1 MTDRNLYRYLF
12 LSLLTGLLM
21 FSTTGCSD
29 SIPVQEAGDVTS
41 RASLAVD
48 VQGVSTTVP
57 TDGNYDT
64 YIETLRVI
72 GFDASGNVLCNKRY
86 ANNSVGGNGLT
97 VTDGQFQ
104 LTQPLDG
111 AFQGGTCRFYFVAN
125 EEYYTLYQTN
135 RRLSDYLANP
145 ALAEADLKNCVIAYA
160 PTPDRI
166 SGSYPILMTAVS
178 EPQLVRPGMNRME
191 AVSLMRSLVKV
202 QLQVLKGAAVTDGVT
217 VSEVKLQG
225 TYPDSY
231 SLWNTRDYTG
241 YTSQP
246 MDVDLFS
253 TDPNRPFI
261 GPVMYLPEKMM
272 RGQSTDQ
279 DLKFTF
285 LLASGALTS
294 RYELGIGAG
303 NGDGITDYALYRNNR
318 YQTTATFN
326 GWKKLMNLSFT
337 VARLAGTEY
346 GTVVLNDGSVD
357 NVQLDAVLS
366 RAAAK
371 VVVTLTPDVGKG
383 VSFPVPG
390 EGIYYNYQLVNMRT
404 DTRLLAEGGLATNP
418 KLAGTDPTQA
428 NLTAPAADRQ
438 RITFF
443 TYTYSHSWENTSL
456 AENITYLV
464 VKVPITQTGSDNS
477 VTSYVENYYKIPVVT
492 SENAI
497 ARNTCYNISANIGAA
512 GATDVSQVEILEGLN
527 YQVLDWIPETIGVGD
542 VTDKPK
548 FLYVN
553 KHELV

>member
-285 LLASGALTS
+285 SADLFARLSAAFGLRFLMTEPVGQLWTATLQGGY
-294 RYELGIGAG
+294 YELMVFDYLG
-303 NGDGITDYALYRNNR
+303 NDITADKSKWIS
-318 YQTTATFN
+318 
-326 GWKKLMNLSFT
+326 GKEPFT
-337 VARLAGTEY
+337 VYVIPTQPY
-346 GTVVLNDGSVD
+346 DKN
-357 NVQLDAVLS
+357 
-366 RAAAK
+366 
-371 VVVTLTPDVGKG
+371 
-383 VSFPVPG
+383 PG
-390 EGIYYNYQLVNMRT
+390 EGVLRIATRT
-404 DTRLLAEGGLATNP
+404 WGGENDMLLINR
-418 KLAGTDPTQA
+418 D
-428 NLTAPAADRQ
+428 NRFNADNHPLQTEIRIRQ
-438 RITFF
+438 IET
-443 TYTYSHSWENTSL
+443 
-456 AENITYLV
+456 
-464 VKVPITQTGSDNS
+464 
-477 VTSYVENYYKIPVVT
+477 PV
-492 SENAI
+492 SE
-497 ARNTCYNISANIGAA
+497 
-512 GATDVSQVEILEGLN
+512 
-527 YQVLDWIPETIGVGD
+527 
-542 VTDKPK
+542 
-548 FLYVN
+548 
-553 KHELV
+553 

>member
-285 LLASGALTS
+285 SADLFARLSAAFGLRFLMTEPVGQLWTATLQGGY
-294 RYELGIGAG
+294 YELMVFDYLG
-303 NGDGITDYALYRNNR
+303 NDITTDKSKWIS
-318 YQTTATFN
+318 
-326 GWKKLMNLSFT
+326 GKEPFT
-337 VARLAGTEY
+337 VYVIPTQPY
-346 GTVVLNDGSVD
+346 DKN
-357 NVQLDAVLS
+357 
-366 RAAAK
+366 
-371 VVVTLTPDVGKG
+371 
-383 VSFPVPG
+383 PG
-390 EGIYYNYQLVNMRT
+390 EGVLRIATRT
-404 DTRLLAEGGLATNP
+404 WGGENDMLLINRDNRFNADDHPLQTEIRIR
-418 KLAGTDPTQA
+418 QIE
-428 NLTAPAADRQ
+428 AP
-438 RITFF
+438 
-443 TYTYSHSWENTSL
+443 
-456 AENITYLV
+456 V
-464 VKVPITQTGSDNS
+464 
-477 VTSYVENYYKIPVVT
+477 
-492 SENAI
+492 SE
-497 ARNTCYNISANIGAA
+497 
-512 GATDVSQVEILEGLN
+512 
-527 YQVLDWIPETIGVGD
+527 
-542 VTDKPK
+542 
-548 FLYVN
+548 
-553 KHELV
+553 

>member
-178 EPQLVRPGMNRME
+178 EPQFIRSGMNRME

-285 LLASGALTS
+285 SADLFARLSAAFGLRFLMTEPVGQLWTATLQGGY
-294 RYELGIGAG
+294 YELMVFDYLG
-303 NGDGITDYALYRNNR
+303 NDITTDKSKWIS
-318 YQTTATFN
+318 
-326 GWKKLMNLSFT
+326 GKEPFT
-337 VARLAGTEY
+337 VYVIPTQPY
-346 GTVVLNDGSVD
+346 DKN
-357 NVQLDAVLS
+357 
-366 RAAAK
+366 
-371 VVVTLTPDVGKG
+371 
-383 VSFPVPG
+383 PG
-390 EGIYYNYQLVNMRT
+390 EGVLRIATRT
-404 DTRLLAEGGLATNP
+404 WGGENDMLLINRDNRFNADDHPLQTEIRIR
-418 KLAGTDPTQA
+418 QIE
-428 NLTAPAADRQ
+428 AP
-438 RITFF
+438 
-443 TYTYSHSWENTSL
+443 
-456 AENITYLV
+456 V
-464 VKVPITQTGSDNS
+464 
-477 VTSYVENYYKIPVVT
+477 
-492 SENAI
+492 SE
-497 ARNTCYNISANIGAA
+497 
-512 GATDVSQVEILEGLN
+512 
-527 YQVLDWIPETIGVGD
+527 
-542 VTDKPK
+542 
-548 FLYVN
+548 
-553 KHELV
+553 

>member
-178 EPQLVRPGMNRME
+178 DPQFIRPGMNRME

-285 LLASGALTS
+285 SADLFARLSAAFGLRFLMTEPVGQLWTATLQGGY
-294 RYELGIGAG
+294 YELMVFDYLG
-303 NGDGITDYALYRNNR
+303 NDITADKSKWIS
-318 YQTTATFN
+318 
-326 GWKKLMNLSFT
+326 GKEPFT
-337 VARLAGTEY
+337 VYVIPTQPY
-346 GTVVLNDGSVD
+346 DKN
-357 NVQLDAVLS
+357 
-366 RAAAK
+366 
-371 VVVTLTPDVGKG
+371 
-383 VSFPVPG
+383 PG
-390 EGIYYNYQLVNMRT
+390 EGVLRIATRT
-404 DTRLLAEGGLATNP
+404 WGGENDMLLINRDNRFNADDHPLQSEIRIR
-418 KLAGTDPTQA
+418 QIE
-428 NLTAPAADRQ
+428 AP
-438 RITFF
+438 
-443 TYTYSHSWENTSL
+443 
-456 AENITYLV
+456 V
-464 VKVPITQTGSDNS
+464 
-477 VTSYVENYYKIPVVT
+477 
-492 SENAI
+492 SE
-497 ARNTCYNISANIGAA
+497 
-512 GATDVSQVEILEGLN
+512 
-527 YQVLDWIPETIGVGD
+527 
-542 VTDKPK
+542 
-548 FLYVN
+548 
-553 KHELV
+553 

>member
-21 FSTTGCSD
+21 FSTTGYSD

-86 ANNSVGGNGLT
+86 ANNSVGGNELT
-97 VTDGQFQ
+97 VTGGQFQ
-104 LTQPLDG
+104 LTQPLNG

-135 RRLSDYLANP
+135 RRLSDCLANP
-145 ALAEADLKNCVIAYA
+145 VLAEADLKNCVIAYA

-285 LLASGALTS
+285 SADLSARLSAAFGLRFLMTEPVGQLWTATLQGGY
-294 RYELGIGAG
+294 YELMVFDYLG
-303 NGDGITDYALYRNNR
+303 NDITADKSKWIS
-318 YQTTATFN
+318 
-326 GWKKLMNLSFT
+326 GKEPFT
-337 VARLAGTEY
+337 VYVIPTQPY
-346 GTVVLNDGSVD
+346 DKN
-357 NVQLDAVLS
+357 
-366 RAAAK
+366 
-371 VVVTLTPDVGKG
+371 
-383 VSFPVPG
+383 PG
-390 EGIYYNYQLVNMRT
+390 EGVLRIATRT
-404 DTRLLAEGGLATNP
+404 WGGENDMLLINRDNRFNADDHPLQTEIRIR
-418 KLAGTDPTQA
+418 QIE
-428 NLTAPAADRQ
+428 AP
-438 RITFF
+438 
-443 TYTYSHSWENTSL
+443 
-456 AENITYLV
+456 V
-464 VKVPITQTGSDNS
+464 
-477 VTSYVENYYKIPVVT
+477 
-492 SENAI
+492 SE
-497 ARNTCYNISANIGAA
+497 
-512 GATDVSQVEILEGLN
+512 
-527 YQVLDWIPETIGVGD
+527 
-542 VTDKPK
+542 
-548 FLYVN
+548 
-553 KHELV
+553 

>member
-145 ALAEADLKNCVIAYA
+145 VLAEADLKNCVIAYA

-178 EPQLVRPGMNRME
+178 EPQFIRPGMNRME

-285 LLASGALTS
+285 SADLFARLSAAFGLRFLMTEPVGQLWTATLQGGY
-294 RYELGIGAG
+294 YELMVFDYLG
-303 NGDGITDYALYRNNR
+303 NDITADKSKWIS
-318 YQTTATFN
+318 
-326 GWKKLMNLSFT
+326 GKEPFT
-337 VARLAGTEY
+337 VYVIPTQPY
-346 GTVVLNDGSVD
+346 DKN
-357 NVQLDAVLS
+357 
-366 RAAAK
+366 
-371 VVVTLTPDVGKG
+371 
-383 VSFPVPG
+383 PG
-390 EGIYYNYQLVNMRT
+390 EGVLRIATRT
-404 DTRLLAEGGLATNP
+404 WGGENDMLLINRDNRFNADDHPLQTEIRIR
-418 KLAGTDPTQA
+418 QIE
-428 NLTAPAADRQ
+428 AP
-438 RITFF
+438 
-443 TYTYSHSWENTSL
+443 
-456 AENITYLV
+456 V
-464 VKVPITQTGSDNS
+464 
-477 VTSYVENYYKIPVVT
+477 
-492 SENAI
+492 SE
-497 ARNTCYNISANIGAA
+497 
-512 GATDVSQVEILEGLN
+512 
-527 YQVLDWIPETIGVGD
+527 
-542 VTDKPK
+542 
-548 FLYVN
+548 
-553 KHELV
+553 

>member
-104 LTQPLDG
+104 LTQPLNG

-285 LLASGALTS
+285 SADLFARLSAAFGLRFLMTEPVGQLWTATLQGGY
-294 RYELGIGAG
+294 YELMVFDYLG
-303 NGDGITDYALYRNNR
+303 NDITADKSKWIS
-318 YQTTATFN
+318 
-326 GWKKLMNLSFT
+326 GKEPFT
-337 VARLAGTEY
+337 VYVIPTQPY
-346 GTVVLNDGSVD
+346 DKN
-357 NVQLDAVLS
+357 
-366 RAAAK
+366 
-371 VVVTLTPDVGKG
+371 
-383 VSFPVPG
+383 PG
-390 EGIYYNYQLVNMRT
+390 EGVLRIATRT
-404 DTRLLAEGGLATNP
+404 WGGENDMLLINR
-418 KLAGTDPTQA
+418 D
-428 NLTAPAADRQ
+428 NRFNADNHPLQTEIRIRQ
-438 RITFF
+438 IET
-443 TYTYSHSWENTSL
+443 
-456 AENITYLV
+456 
-464 VKVPITQTGSDNS
+464 
-477 VTSYVENYYKIPVVT
+477 PV
-492 SENAI
+492 SE
-497 ARNTCYNISANIGAA
+497 
-512 GATDVSQVEILEGLN
+512 
-527 YQVLDWIPETIGVGD
+527 
-542 VTDKPK
+542 
-548 FLYVN
+548 
-553 KHELV
+553 

>member
-29 SIPVQEAGDVTS
+29 SIPVQEAGDVNS

-285 LLASGALTS
+285 SADLFARLSAAFGLRFLMTEPVGQLWTATLQGGY
-294 RYELGIGAG
+294 YELMVFDYLG
-303 NGDGITDYALYRNNR
+303 NDITTDKSKWIS
-318 YQTTATFN
+318 
-326 GWKKLMNLSFT
+326 GKEPFT
-337 VARLAGTEY
+337 VYVIPTQPY
-346 GTVVLNDGSVD
+346 DKN
-357 NVQLDAVLS
+357 
-366 RAAAK
+366 
-371 VVVTLTPDVGKG
+371 
-383 VSFPVPG
+383 PG
-390 EGIYYNYQLVNMRT
+390 EGVLRIATRT
-404 DTRLLAEGGLATNP
+404 WGGENDMLLINRDNRFNADDHPLQTEIRIR
-418 KLAGTDPTQA
+418 QIE
-428 NLTAPAADRQ
+428 AP
-438 RITFF
+438 
-443 TYTYSHSWENTSL
+443 
-456 AENITYLV
+456 V
-464 VKVPITQTGSDNS
+464 
-477 VTSYVENYYKIPVVT
+477 
-492 SENAI
+492 SE
-497 ARNTCYNISANIGAA
+497 
-512 GATDVSQVEILEGLN
+512 
-527 YQVLDWIPETIGVGD
+527 
-542 VTDKPK
+542 
-548 FLYVN
+548 
-553 KHELV
+553 

>member
-104 LTQPLDG
+104 LTQPLNG

-178 EPQLVRPGMNRME
+178 DPQFIRPGMNRME

-231 SLWNTRDYTG
+231 SLWNTGDYTG

-285 LLASGALTS
+285 SADLFARLSAAFGLRFLMTEPVGQLWTATLQGGY
-294 RYELGIGAG
+294 YELMVFDYLG
-303 NGDGITDYALYRNNR
+303 NDITADKSKWIS
-318 YQTTATFN
+318 
-326 GWKKLMNLSFT
+326 GKEPFT
-337 VARLAGTEY
+337 VYVIPTQPY
-346 GTVVLNDGSVD
+346 DKN
-357 NVQLDAVLS
+357 
-366 RAAAK
+366 
-371 VVVTLTPDVGKG
+371 
-383 VSFPVPG
+383 PG
-390 EGIYYNYQLVNMRT
+390 EGVLRIATRT
-404 DTRLLAEGGLATNP
+404 WGGENDMLLINRDNRFNADDHPLQTEIRIR
-418 KLAGTDPTQA
+418 QIE
-428 NLTAPAADRQ
+428 AP
-438 RITFF
+438 
-443 TYTYSHSWENTSL
+443 
-456 AENITYLV
+456 V
-464 VKVPITQTGSDNS
+464 
-477 VTSYVENYYKIPVVT
+477 
-492 SENAI
+492 SE
-497 ARNTCYNISANIGAA
+497 
-512 GATDVSQVEILEGLN
+512 
-527 YQVLDWIPETIGVGD
+527 
-542 VTDKPK
+542 
-548 FLYVN
+548 
-553 KHELV
+553 

>member
-145 ALAEADLKNCVIAYA
+145 VLAEADLKNCVIAYA

-178 EPQLVRPGMNRME
+178 DPQLVRPGMNRME

-202 QLQVLKGAAVTDGVT
+202 QLQVLKGVAVTDGVT

-285 LLASGALTS
+285 SADLFARLSAAFGLRFLMTEPVGQLWTATLQGGY
-294 RYELGIGAG
+294 YELMVFDYLG
-303 NGDGITDYALYRNNR
+303 NDITADKSKWIS
-318 YQTTATFN
+318 
-326 GWKKLMNLSFT
+326 GKEPFT
-337 VARLAGTEY
+337 VYVIPTQPY
-346 GTVVLNDGSVD
+346 DKN
-357 NVQLDAVLS
+357 
-366 RAAAK
+366 
-371 VVVTLTPDVGKG
+371 
-383 VSFPVPG
+383 PG
-390 EGIYYNYQLVNMRT
+390 EGVLRIATRT
-404 DTRLLAEGGLATNP
+404 WGGENDMLLINRDNRFNADDHPLQTEIRIR
-418 KLAGTDPTQA
+418 QIE
-428 NLTAPAADRQ
+428 AP
-438 RITFF
+438 
-443 TYTYSHSWENTSL
+443 
-456 AENITYLV
+456 V
-464 VKVPITQTGSDNS
+464 
-477 VTSYVENYYKIPVVT
+477 
-492 SENAI
+492 SE
-497 ARNTCYNISANIGAA
+497 
-512 GATDVSQVEILEGLN
+512 
-527 YQVLDWIPETIGVGD
+527 
-542 VTDKPK
+542 
-548 FLYVN
+548 
-553 KHELV
+553 

>member
-104 LTQPLDG
+104 LTQPLNG

-145 ALAEADLKNCVIAYA
+145 VLAEADLKNCVIAYA

-272 RGQSTDQ
+272 RGQSIDQ

-285 LLASGALTS
+285 SADLSARLSAAFGLRFLMTEPVGQLWTATLQGGY
-294 RYELGIGAG
+294 YELMVFDYLG
-303 NGDGITDYALYRNNR
+303 NDITADKSKWIS
-318 YQTTATFN
+318 
-326 GWKKLMNLSFT
+326 GKEPFT
-337 VARLAGTEY
+337 VYVIPTQPY
-346 GTVVLNDGSVD
+346 DKN
-357 NVQLDAVLS
+357 
-366 RAAAK
+366 
-371 VVVTLTPDVGKG
+371 
-383 VSFPVPG
+383 PG
-390 EGIYYNYQLVNMRT
+390 EGVLRIATRT
-404 DTRLLAEGGLATNP
+404 WGGENDMLLINRDNRFNADDHPLQTEIRIR
-418 KLAGTDPTQA
+418 QIE
-428 NLTAPAADRQ
+428 AP
-438 RITFF
+438 
-443 TYTYSHSWENTSL
+443 
-456 AENITYLV
+456 V
-464 VKVPITQTGSDNS
+464 
-477 VTSYVENYYKIPVVT
+477 
-492 SENAI
+492 SE
-497 ARNTCYNISANIGAA
+497 
-512 GATDVSQVEILEGLN
+512 
-527 YQVLDWIPETIGVGD
+527 
-542 VTDKPK
+542 
-548 FLYVN
+548 
-553 KHELV
+553 

>member
-72 GFDASGNVLCNKRY
+72 GFDASGNVLCSKRY

-104 LTQPLDG
+104 LTQPLNG

-285 LLASGALTS
+285 SADLFARLSAAFGLRFLMTEPVGQLWTATLQGGY
-294 RYELGIGAG
+294 YELMVFDYLG
-303 NGDGITDYALYRNNR
+303 NDITADKSKWIS
-318 YQTTATFN
+318 
-326 GWKKLMNLSFT
+326 GKEPFT
-337 VARLAGTEY
+337 VYVIPTQPY
-346 GTVVLNDGSVD
+346 DKN
-357 NVQLDAVLS
+357 
-366 RAAAK
+366 
-371 VVVTLTPDVGKG
+371 
-383 VSFPVPG
+383 PG
-390 EGIYYNYQLVNMRT
+390 EGVLRIATRT
-404 DTRLLAEGGLATNP
+404 WAVRM
-418 KLAGTDPTQA
+418 
-428 NLTAPAADRQ
+428 
-438 RITFF
+438 I
-443 TYTYSHSWENTSL
+443 
-456 AENITYLV
+456 
-464 VKVPITQTGSDNS
+464 
-477 VTSYVENYYKIPVVT
+477 
-492 SENAI
+492 
-497 ARNTCYNISANIGAA
+497 CC
-512 GATDVSQVEILEGLN
+512 
-527 YQVLDWIPETIGVGD
+527 
-542 VTDKPK
+542 
-548 FLYVN
+548 
-553 KHELV
+553 

>member
-285 LLASGALTS
+285 SADLFARLSAAFGLRFLMTEPVGQLWAATLQGGY
-294 RYELGIGAG
+294 YELMVFDYLG
-303 NGDGITDYALYRNNR
+303 NDITADKSKWIS
-318 YQTTATFN
+318 
-326 GWKKLMNLSFT
+326 GKEPFT
-337 VARLAGTEY
+337 VYVIPTQPY
-346 GTVVLNDGSVD
+346 DKN
-357 NVQLDAVLS
+357 
-366 RAAAK
+366 
-371 VVVTLTPDVGKG
+371 
-383 VSFPVPG
+383 PG
-390 EGIYYNYQLVNMRT
+390 EGVLRIATRT
-404 DTRLLAEGGLATNP
+404 WGGENDMLLINRDNRFNADDHPLQTEIRIR
-418 KLAGTDPTQA
+418 QIE
-428 NLTAPAADRQ
+428 AP
-438 RITFF
+438 
-443 TYTYSHSWENTSL
+443 
-456 AENITYLV
+456 V
-464 VKVPITQTGSDNS
+464 
-477 VTSYVENYYKIPVVT
+477 
-492 SENAI
+492 SE
-497 ARNTCYNISANIGAA
+497 
-512 GATDVSQVEILEGLN
+512 
-527 YQVLDWIPETIGVGD
+527 
-542 VTDKPK
+542 
-548 FLYVN
+548 
-553 KHELV
+553 

>member
-104 LTQPLDG
+104 LTQPLNG

-135 RRLSDYLANP
+135 RRLSDYLANH

-285 LLASGALTS
+285 SADLSARLSAAFGLRFLMTEPVGQLWTATLQGGY
-294 RYELGIGAG
+294 YELMVFDYLG
-303 NGDGITDYALYRNNR
+303 NDITADKSKWIS
-318 YQTTATFN
+318 
-326 GWKKLMNLSFT
+326 GKEPFT
-337 VARLAGTEY
+337 VYVIPTQPY
-346 GTVVLNDGSVD
+346 DKN
-357 NVQLDAVLS
+357 
-366 RAAAK
+366 
-371 VVVTLTPDVGKG
+371 
-383 VSFPVPG
+383 PG
-390 EGIYYNYQLVNMRT
+390 EGVLRIATRT
-404 DTRLLAEGGLATNP
+404 WGGENDMLLINRDNRFNADDHPLQTEIRIR
-418 KLAGTDPTQA
+418 QIE
-428 NLTAPAADRQ
+428 AP
-438 RITFF
+438 
-443 TYTYSHSWENTSL
+443 
-456 AENITYLV
+456 V
-464 VKVPITQTGSDNS
+464 
-477 VTSYVENYYKIPVVT
+477 
-492 SENAI
+492 SE
-497 ARNTCYNISANIGAA
+497 
-512 GATDVSQVEILEGLN
+512 
-527 YQVLDWIPETIGVGD
+527 
-542 VTDKPK
+542 
-548 FLYVN
+548 
-553 KHELV
+553 

>member
-104 LTQPLDG
+104 LTQPLNG

-253 TDPNRPFI
+253 TDPNRPFV
-261 GPVMYLPEKMM
+261 GPVMYLLEKMM

-285 LLASGALTS
+285 SADLFARLSAAFGLRFLMTEPVGQLWTATLQGGY
-294 RYELGIGAG
+294 YELMVFDYLG
-303 NGDGITDYALYRNNR
+303 NDITADKSKWIS
-318 YQTTATFN
+318 
-326 GWKKLMNLSFT
+326 GKEPFT
-337 VARLAGTEY
+337 VYVIPTQPY
-346 GTVVLNDGSVD
+346 DKN
-357 NVQLDAVLS
+357 
-366 RAAAK
+366 
-371 VVVTLTPDVGKG
+371 
-383 VSFPVPG
+383 PG
-390 EGIYYNYQLVNMRT
+390 EGVLRIATRT
-404 DTRLLAEGGLATNP
+404 WGGENDMLLINRDNRFNADDHPLQSEIRIR
-418 KLAGTDPTQA
+418 QIE
-428 NLTAPAADRQ
+428 AP
-438 RITFF
+438 
-443 TYTYSHSWENTSL
+443 
-456 AENITYLV
+456 V
-464 VKVPITQTGSDNS
+464 
-477 VTSYVENYYKIPVVT
+477 
-492 SENAI
+492 SE
-497 ARNTCYNISANIGAA
+497 
-512 GATDVSQVEILEGLN
+512 
-527 YQVLDWIPETIGVGD
+527 
-542 VTDKPK
+542 
-548 FLYVN
+548 
-553 KHELV
+553 

>member
-104 LTQPLDG
+104 LTQPLNG

-231 SLWNTRDYTG
+231 SLWKTGDYTG

-285 LLASGALTS
+285 SADLFARLSAAFGLRFLMTEPVGQLWTATLQGGY
-294 RYELGIGAG
+294 YELMVFDYLG
-303 NGDGITDYALYRNNR
+303 NDITADKSKWIS
-318 YQTTATFN
+318 
-326 GWKKLMNLSFT
+326 GKEPFT
-337 VARLAGTEY
+337 VYVIPTQPY
-346 GTVVLNDGSVD
+346 DKN
-357 NVQLDAVLS
+357 
-366 RAAAK
+366 
-371 VVVTLTPDVGKG
+371 
-383 VSFPVPG
+383 PG
-390 EGIYYNYQLVNMRT
+390 EGVLRIATRT
-404 DTRLLAEGGLATNP
+404 WGGENDMLLINRDNRFNADDHPLQTEIRIR
-418 KLAGTDPTQA
+418 QIE
-428 NLTAPAADRQ
+428 AP
-438 RITFF
+438 
-443 TYTYSHSWENTSL
+443 
-456 AENITYLV
+456 V
-464 VKVPITQTGSDNS
+464 
-477 VTSYVENYYKIPVVT
+477 
-492 SENAI
+492 SE
-497 ARNTCYNISANIGAA
+497 
-512 GATDVSQVEILEGLN
+512 
-527 YQVLDWIPETIGVGD
+527 
-542 VTDKPK
+542 
-548 FLYVN
+548 
-553 KHELV
+553 

>member
-285 LLASGALTS
+285 SADLSARLSAAFGLRFLMTEPVGQLWTATLQGGY
-294 RYELGIGAG
+294 YELMVFDYLG
-303 NGDGITDYALYRNNR
+303 NDITADKSKWIS
-318 YQTTATFN
+318 
-326 GWKKLMNLSFT
+326 GKEPFT
-337 VARLAGTEY
+337 VYVIPTQPY
-346 GTVVLNDGSVD
+346 DKN
-357 NVQLDAVLS
+357 
-366 RAAAK
+366 
-371 VVVTLTPDVGKG
+371 
-383 VSFPVPG
+383 PG
-390 EGIYYNYQLVNMRT
+390 EGVLRIATRT
-404 DTRLLAEGGLATNP
+404 WGGENDMLLINRDNRFNADDHPLQTEIRIR
-418 KLAGTDPTQA
+418 QIE
-428 NLTAPAADRQ
+428 AP
-438 RITFF
+438 
-443 TYTYSHSWENTSL
+443 
-456 AENITYLV
+456 V
-464 VKVPITQTGSDNS
+464 
-477 VTSYVENYYKIPVVT
+477 
-492 SENAI
+492 SE
-497 ARNTCYNISANIGAA
+497 
-512 GATDVSQVEILEGLN
+512 
-527 YQVLDWIPETIGVGD
+527 
-542 VTDKPK
+542 
-548 FLYVN
+548 
-553 KHELV
+553 

>member
-104 LTQPLDG
+104 LTQPLNG

-285 LLASGALTS
+285 SADLFARLSAAFGLRFLMTEPVGQLWTATLQGGY
-294 RYELGIGAG
+294 YELMVFDYLG
-303 NGDGITDYALYRNNR
+303 NDITADKSKWIS
-318 YQTTATFN
+318 
-326 GWKKLMNLSFT
+326 GKEPFT
-337 VARLAGTEY
+337 VYVIPTQPY
-346 GTVVLNDGSVD
+346 DKN
-357 NVQLDAVLS
+357 
-366 RAAAK
+366 
-371 VVVTLTPDVGKG
+371 
-383 VSFPVPG
+383 PG
-390 EGIYYNYQLVNMRT
+390 EGVLRIATRT
-404 DTRLLAEGGLATNP
+404 WGGENDMLLINRDNRFNADDHPLQTEIRIR
-418 KLAGTDPTQA
+418 QIE
-428 NLTAPAADRQ
+428 AP
-438 RITFF
+438 
-443 TYTYSHSWENTSL
+443 
-456 AENITYLV
+456 V
-464 VKVPITQTGSDNS
+464 
-477 VTSYVENYYKIPVVT
+477 
-492 SENAI
+492 SE
-497 ARNTCYNISANIGAA
+497 
-512 GATDVSQVEILEGLN
+512 
-527 YQVLDWIPETIGVGD
+527 
-542 VTDKPK
+542 
-548 FLYVN
+548 
-553 KHELV
+553 

>member
-104 LTQPLDG
+104 LTQPLNG

-285 LLASGALTS
+285 SADLFARLSAAFGLRFLMTEPVGQLWTATLQGGY
-294 RYELGIGAG
+294 YELMVFDYLG
-303 NGDGITDYALYRNNR
+303 NDITADKSKWIS
-318 YQTTATFN
+318 
-326 GWKKLMNLSFT
+326 GKEPFT
-337 VARLAGTEY
+337 VYVIPTQPY
-346 GTVVLNDGSVD
+346 DKN
-357 NVQLDAVLS
+357 
-366 RAAAK
+366 
-371 VVVTLTPDVGKG
+371 
-383 VSFPVPG
+383 PG
-390 EGIYYNYQLVNMRT
+390 EGVLRIATRT
-404 DTRLLAEGGLATNP
+404 WGGENDMLLINRDNRFNADNHPLQTEIRIR
-418 KLAGTDPTQA
+418 QIE
-428 NLTAPAADRQ
+428 AP
-438 RITFF
+438 
-443 TYTYSHSWENTSL
+443 
-456 AENITYLV
+456 V
-464 VKVPITQTGSDNS
+464 
-477 VTSYVENYYKIPVVT
+477 
-492 SENAI
+492 SE
-497 ARNTCYNISANIGAA
+497 
-512 GATDVSQVEILEGLN
+512 
-527 YQVLDWIPETIGVGD
+527 
-542 VTDKPK
+542 
-548 FLYVN
+548 
-553 KHELV
+553 

>member
-231 SLWNTRDYTG
+231 SLWKTGDYTG

-285 LLASGALTS
+285 SADLFARLSAAFGLRFLMTEPVGQLWTATLQGGY
-294 RYELGIGAG
+294 YELMVFDYLG
-303 NGDGITDYALYRNNR
+303 NDITADKSKWIS
-318 YQTTATFN
+318 
-326 GWKKLMNLSFT
+326 GKEPFT
-337 VARLAGTEY
+337 VYVIPTQPY
-346 GTVVLNDGSVD
+346 DKN
-357 NVQLDAVLS
+357 
-366 RAAAK
+366 
-371 VVVTLTPDVGKG
+371 
-383 VSFPVPG
+383 PG
-390 EGIYYNYQLVNMRT
+390 EGVLRIATRT
-404 DTRLLAEGGLATNP
+404 WGGENDMLLINRDNRFNADDHPLQTEIRIR
-418 KLAGTDPTQA
+418 QIE
-428 NLTAPAADRQ
+428 AP
-438 RITFF
+438 
-443 TYTYSHSWENTSL
+443 
-456 AENITYLV
+456 V
-464 VKVPITQTGSDNS
+464 
-477 VTSYVENYYKIPVVT
+477 
-492 SENAI
+492 SE
-497 ARNTCYNISANIGAA
+497 
-512 GATDVSQVEILEGLN
+512 
-527 YQVLDWIPETIGVGD
+527 
-542 VTDKPK
+542 
-548 FLYVN
+548 
-553 KHELV
+553 

>member
-178 EPQLVRPGMNRME
+178 DPQFIRPGMNRME

-285 LLASGALTS
+285 SADLFARLSAAFGLRFLMTEPVGQLWTATLQGGY
-294 RYELGIGAG
+294 YELMVFDYLG
-303 NGDGITDYALYRNNR
+303 NDITADKSKWIS
-318 YQTTATFN
+318 
-326 GWKKLMNLSFT
+326 GKEPFT
-337 VARLAGTEY
+337 VYVIPTQPY
-346 GTVVLNDGSVD
+346 DKN
-357 NVQLDAVLS
+357 
-366 RAAAK
+366 
-371 VVVTLTPDVGKG
+371 
-383 VSFPVPG
+383 PG
-390 EGIYYNYQLVNMRT
+390 EGVLRIATRT
-404 DTRLLAEGGLATNP
+404 WGGENDMLLINRDNRFNADDHPLQTEIRIR
-418 KLAGTDPTQA
+418 QIE
-428 NLTAPAADRQ
+428 AP
-438 RITFF
+438 
-443 TYTYSHSWENTSL
+443 
-456 AENITYLV
+456 V
-464 VKVPITQTGSDNS
+464 
-477 VTSYVENYYKIPVVT
+477 
-492 SENAI
+492 SE
-497 ARNTCYNISANIGAA
+497 
-512 GATDVSQVEILEGLN
+512 
-527 YQVLDWIPETIGVGD
+527 
-542 VTDKPK
+542 
-548 FLYVN
+548 
-553 KHELV
+553 

>member
-104 LTQPLDG
+104 LTQPLNG

-145 ALAEADLKNCVIAYA
+145 VLAEADLKNCVIAYA

-178 EPQLVRPGMNRME
+178 DPQFIRPGMNRME

-253 TDPNRPFI
+253 TDPNRLFI

-285 LLASGALTS
+285 SADLSARLSAAFGLRFLMTEPVGQLWTATLQGGY
-294 RYELGIGAG
+294 YELMVFDYLG
-303 NGDGITDYALYRNNR
+303 NDITADKSKWIS
-318 YQTTATFN
+318 
-326 GWKKLMNLSFT
+326 GKEPFT
-337 VARLAGTEY
+337 VYVIPTQPY
-346 GTVVLNDGSVD
+346 DKN
-357 NVQLDAVLS
+357 
-366 RAAAK
+366 
-371 VVVTLTPDVGKG
+371 
-383 VSFPVPG
+383 PG
-390 EGIYYNYQLVNMRT
+390 EGVLRIATRT
-404 DTRLLAEGGLATNP
+404 WGGENDMLLINRDNRFNADDHPLQTEIRIR
-418 KLAGTDPTQA
+418 QIE
-428 NLTAPAADRQ
+428 AP
-438 RITFF
+438 
-443 TYTYSHSWENTSL
+443 
-456 AENITYLV
+456 V
-464 VKVPITQTGSDNS
+464 
-477 VTSYVENYYKIPVVT
+477 
-492 SENAI
+492 SE
-497 ARNTCYNISANIGAA
+497 
-512 GATDVSQVEILEGLN
+512 
-527 YQVLDWIPETIGVGD
+527 
-542 VTDKPK
+542 
-548 FLYVN
+548 
-553 KHELV
+553 

>member
-57 TDGNYDT
+57 TDGNYNT

-285 LLASGALTS
+285 SADLFARLSAAFGLRFLMTEPVGQLWTATLQGGY
-294 RYELGIGAG
+294 YELMVFDYLG
-303 NGDGITDYALYRNNR
+303 NDITADKSKWIS
-318 YQTTATFN
+318 
-326 GWKKLMNLSFT
+326 GKEPFT
-337 VARLAGTEY
+337 VYVIPTQPY
-346 GTVVLNDGSVD
+346 DKN
-357 NVQLDAVLS
+357 
-366 RAAAK
+366 
-371 VVVTLTPDVGKG
+371 
-383 VSFPVPG
+383 PG
-390 EGIYYNYQLVNMRT
+390 EGVLRIATRT
-404 DTRLLAEGGLATNP
+404 WGGENDMLLINR
-418 KLAGTDPTQA
+418 D
-428 NLTAPAADRQ
+428 NRFNADNHPLQTEIRIRQ
-438 RITFF
+438 IET
-443 TYTYSHSWENTSL
+443 
-456 AENITYLV
+456 
-464 VKVPITQTGSDNS
+464 
-477 VTSYVENYYKIPVVT
+477 PV
-492 SENAI
+492 SE
-497 ARNTCYNISANIGAA
+497 
-512 GATDVSQVEILEGLN
+512 
-527 YQVLDWIPETIGVGD
+527 
-542 VTDKPK
+542 
-548 FLYVN
+548 
-553 KHELV
+553 

>member
-104 LTQPLDG
+104 LTQPLNG

-178 EPQLVRPGMNRME
+178 ESQLVRPGMNRME

-285 LLASGALTS
+285 SADLFARLSAAFGLRFLMTEPVGQLWTATLQGGY
-294 RYELGIGAG
+294 YELMVFDYLG
-303 NGDGITDYALYRNNR
+303 NDITTDKSKWIS
-318 YQTTATFN
+318 
-326 GWKKLMNLSFT
+326 GKEPFT
-337 VARLAGTEY
+337 VYVIPTQPY
-346 GTVVLNDGSVD
+346 DKN
-357 NVQLDAVLS
+357 
-366 RAAAK
+366 
-371 VVVTLTPDVGKG
+371 
-383 VSFPVPG
+383 PG
-390 EGIYYNYQLVNMRT
+390 EGVLRIATRT
-404 DTRLLAEGGLATNP
+404 WGGENDMLLINRDNRFNADDHPLQTEIRIR
-418 KLAGTDPTQA
+418 QIE
-428 NLTAPAADRQ
+428 AP
-438 RITFF
+438 
-443 TYTYSHSWENTSL
+443 
-456 AENITYLV
+456 V
-464 VKVPITQTGSDNS
+464 
-477 VTSYVENYYKIPVVT
+477 
-492 SENAI
+492 SE
-497 ARNTCYNISANIGAA
+497 
-512 GATDVSQVEILEGLN
+512 
-527 YQVLDWIPETIGVGD
+527 
-542 VTDKPK
+542 
-548 FLYVN
+548 
-553 KHELV
+553 

>member
-104 LTQPLDG
+104 LTQPLNG

-145 ALAEADLKNCVIAYA
+145 VLAEADLKNCVIAYA

-178 EPQLVRPGMNRME
+178 DPQFIRPGMNRME

-202 QLQVLKGAAVTDGVT
+202 QLQVLKGATVTDGVT

-231 SLWNTRDYTG
+231 SLWKTGDYTG

-285 LLASGALTS
+285 SADLFARLSAAFGLRFLMTEPVGQLWTATLQGGY
-294 RYELGIGAG
+294 YELMVFDYLG
-303 NGDGITDYALYRNNR
+303 NDITADKSKWIS
-318 YQTTATFN
+318 
-326 GWKKLMNLSFT
+326 GKEPFT
-337 VARLAGTEY
+337 VYVIPTQPY
-346 GTVVLNDGSVD
+346 DKN
-357 NVQLDAVLS
+357 
-366 RAAAK
+366 
-371 VVVTLTPDVGKG
+371 
-383 VSFPVPG
+383 PG
-390 EGIYYNYQLVNMRT
+390 EGVLRIATRT
-404 DTRLLAEGGLATNP
+404 WGGENDMLLINRDNRFNADDHPLQTEIRIR
-418 KLAGTDPTQA
+418 QIE
-428 NLTAPAADRQ
+428 AP
-438 RITFF
+438 
-443 TYTYSHSWENTSL
+443 
-456 AENITYLV
+456 V
-464 VKVPITQTGSDNS
+464 
-477 VTSYVENYYKIPVVT
+477 
-492 SENAI
+492 SE
-497 ARNTCYNISANIGAA
+497 
-512 GATDVSQVEILEGLN
+512 
-527 YQVLDWIPETIGVGD
+527 
-542 VTDKPK
+542 
-548 FLYVN
+548 
-553 KHELV
+553 

>member
-145 ALAEADLKNCVIAYA
+145 VLAEADLKNCVIAYA

-178 EPQLVRPGMNRME
+178 DPQLVRPGMNRME

-285 LLASGALTS
+285 SADLFARLSAAFGLRFLMTEPVGQLWTATLQGGY
-294 RYELGIGAG
+294 YELMVFDYLG
-303 NGDGITDYALYRNNR
+303 NDITADKSKWIS
-318 YQTTATFN
+318 
-326 GWKKLMNLSFT
+326 GKEPFT
-337 VARLAGTEY
+337 VYVIPTQPY
-346 GTVVLNDGSVD
+346 DKN
-357 NVQLDAVLS
+357 
-366 RAAAK
+366 
-371 VVVTLTPDVGKG
+371 
-383 VSFPVPG
+383 PG
-390 EGIYYNYQLVNMRT
+390 EGVLRIATRT
-404 DTRLLAEGGLATNP
+404 WGGENDMLLINRDNRFNADDHPLQTEIRIR
-418 KLAGTDPTQA
+418 QIE
-428 NLTAPAADRQ
+428 AP
-438 RITFF
+438 
-443 TYTYSHSWENTSL
+443 
-456 AENITYLV
+456 V
-464 VKVPITQTGSDNS
+464 
-477 VTSYVENYYKIPVVT
+477 
-492 SENAI
+492 SE
-497 ARNTCYNISANIGAA
+497 
-512 GATDVSQVEILEGLN
+512 
-527 YQVLDWIPETIGVGD
+527 
-542 VTDKPK
+542 
-548 FLYVN
+548 
-553 KHELV
+553 

>member
-64 YIETLRVI
+64 YIETLRGI

-104 LTQPLDG
+104 LTQPLNG
-111 AFQGGTCRFYFVAN
+111 AFQGGNCRFYFVAN

-145 ALAEADLKNCVIAYA
+145 VLAEADLKNCVIAYA

-178 EPQLVRPGMNRME
+178 DPQFIRPGMNRME

-202 QLQVLKGAAVTDGVT
+202 QLQVLKGATVTDGVT

-231 SLWNTRDYTG
+231 SLWKTGDYTG

-272 RGQSTDQ
+272 RGQSIDQ

-285 LLASGALTS
+285 SADLSARLSAAFGLRFLMTEPVGQLWTATLQGGY
-294 RYELGIGAG
+294 YELMVFDYLG
-303 NGDGITDYALYRNNR
+303 NDITADKSKWIS
-318 YQTTATFN
+318 
-326 GWKKLMNLSFT
+326 GKEPFT
-337 VARLAGTEY
+337 VYVIPTQPY
-346 GTVVLNDGSVD
+346 DKN
-357 NVQLDAVLS
+357 
-366 RAAAK
+366 
-371 VVVTLTPDVGKG
+371 
-383 VSFPVPG
+383 PG
-390 EGIYYNYQLVNMRT
+390 EGVLRIATRT
-404 DTRLLAEGGLATNP
+404 WGGENDMLLINRDNRFNADDHPLQTEIRIR
-418 KLAGTDPTQA
+418 QIE
-428 NLTAPAADRQ
+428 AP
-438 RITFF
+438 
-443 TYTYSHSWENTSL
+443 
-456 AENITYLV
+456 V
-464 VKVPITQTGSDNS
+464 
-477 VTSYVENYYKIPVVT
+477 
-492 SENAI
+492 SE
-497 ARNTCYNISANIGAA
+497 
-512 GATDVSQVEILEGLN
+512 
-527 YQVLDWIPETIGVGD
+527 
-542 VTDKPK
+542 
-548 FLYVN
+548 
-553 KHELV
+553 

>member
-178 EPQLVRPGMNRME
+178 EPQFIRPGMNRME

-285 LLASGALTS
+285 SADLFARLSAAFGLRFLMTEPVGQLWTATLQGGY
-294 RYELGIGAG
+294 YELMVFDYLG
-303 NGDGITDYALYRNNR
+303 NDITADKSKWIS
-318 YQTTATFN
+318 
-326 GWKKLMNLSFT
+326 GKEPFT
-337 VARLAGTEY
+337 VYVIPTQPY
-346 GTVVLNDGSVD
+346 DKN
-357 NVQLDAVLS
+357 
-366 RAAAK
+366 
-371 VVVTLTPDVGKG
+371 
-383 VSFPVPG
+383 PG
-390 EGIYYNYQLVNMRT
+390 EGVLRIATRT
-404 DTRLLAEGGLATNP
+404 WGGENDMLLINRDNRFNADDHPLQTEIRIR
-418 KLAGTDPTQA
+418 QIE
-428 NLTAPAADRQ
+428 AP
-438 RITFF
+438 
-443 TYTYSHSWENTSL
+443 
-456 AENITYLV
+456 V
-464 VKVPITQTGSDNS
+464 
-477 VTSYVENYYKIPVVT
+477 
-492 SENAI
+492 SE
-497 ARNTCYNISANIGAA
+497 
-512 GATDVSQVEILEGLN
+512 
-527 YQVLDWIPETIGVGD
+527 
-542 VTDKPK
+542 
-548 FLYVN
+548 
-553 KHELV
+553 

>member
-1 MTDRNLYRYLF
+1 MTDRNLYRYLL

-285 LLASGALTS
+285 SADLFARLSAAFGLRFLMTEPVGQLWTATLQGGY
-294 RYELGIGAG
+294 YELMVFDYLG
-303 NGDGITDYALYRNNR
+303 NDITADKSKWIS
-318 YQTTATFN
+318 
-326 GWKKLMNLSFT
+326 GKEPFT
-337 VARLAGTEY
+337 VYVIPTQPY
-346 GTVVLNDGSVD
+346 DKN
-357 NVQLDAVLS
+357 
-366 RAAAK
+366 
-371 VVVTLTPDVGKG
+371 
-383 VSFPVPG
+383 PG
-390 EGIYYNYQLVNMRT
+390 EGVLRIATRT
-404 DTRLLAEGGLATNP
+404 WGGENDMLLINRDNRFNADDHPLQTEIRIR
-418 KLAGTDPTQA
+418 QIE
-428 NLTAPAADRQ
+428 AP
-438 RITFF
+438 
-443 TYTYSHSWENTSL
+443 
-456 AENITYLV
+456 V
-464 VKVPITQTGSDNS
+464 
-477 VTSYVENYYKIPVVT
+477 
-492 SENAI
+492 SE
-497 ARNTCYNISANIGAA
+497 
-512 GATDVSQVEILEGLN
+512 
-527 YQVLDWIPETIGVGD
+527 
-542 VTDKPK
+542 
-548 FLYVN
+548 
-553 KHELV
+553 

>member
-261 GPVMYLPEKMM
+261 APVMYLPEKMM

-285 LLASGALTS
+285 SADLSARLSAAFGLRFLMTEPVGQLWTATLQGGY
-294 RYELGIGAG
+294 YELMVFDYLG
-303 NGDGITDYALYRNNR
+303 NDITADKSKWIS
-318 YQTTATFN
+318 
-326 GWKKLMNLSFT
+326 GKEPFT
-337 VARLAGTEY
+337 VYVIPTQPY
-346 GTVVLNDGSVD
+346 DKN
-357 NVQLDAVLS
+357 
-366 RAAAK
+366 
-371 VVVTLTPDVGKG
+371 
-383 VSFPVPG
+383 PG
-390 EGIYYNYQLVNMRT
+390 EGVLRIATRT
-404 DTRLLAEGGLATNP
+404 WGGENDMLLINRDNRFNADDHPLQTEIRIR
-418 KLAGTDPTQA
+418 QIE
-428 NLTAPAADRQ
+428 AP
-438 RITFF
+438 
-443 TYTYSHSWENTSL
+443 
-456 AENITYLV
+456 V
-464 VKVPITQTGSDNS
+464 
-477 VTSYVENYYKIPVVT
+477 
-492 SENAI
+492 SE
-497 ARNTCYNISANIGAA
+497 
-512 GATDVSQVEILEGLN
+512 
-527 YQVLDWIPETIGVGD
+527 
-542 VTDKPK
+542 
-548 FLYVN
+548 
-553 KHELV
+553 

>member
-178 EPQLVRPGMNRME
+178 DPQFIRPGMNRME

-285 LLASGALTS
+285 SADLFARLSAAFGLRFLMTEPVGQLWTATLQGGY
-294 RYELGIGAG
+294 YELMVFDYLG
-303 NGDGITDYALYRNNR
+303 NDIAADKSKWISG
-318 YQTTATFN
+318 
-326 GWKKLMNLSFT
+326 KEPFT
-337 VARLAGTEY
+337 VYVIPTQPY
-346 GTVVLNDGSVD
+346 DKN
-357 NVQLDAVLS
+357 
-366 RAAAK
+366 
-371 VVVTLTPDVGKG
+371 
-383 VSFPVPG
+383 PG
-390 EGIYYNYQLVNMRT
+390 EGVLRIATRT
-404 DTRLLAEGGLATNP
+404 WGGENDMLLINRDNRFNADDHPLQTEIRIR
-418 KLAGTDPTQA
+418 QIE
-428 NLTAPAADRQ
+428 AP
-438 RITFF
+438 
-443 TYTYSHSWENTSL
+443 
-456 AENITYLV
+456 V
-464 VKVPITQTGSDNS
+464 
-477 VTSYVENYYKIPVVT
+477 
-492 SENAI
+492 SE
-497 ARNTCYNISANIGAA
+497 
-512 GATDVSQVEILEGLN
+512 
-527 YQVLDWIPETIGVGD
+527 
-542 VTDKPK
+542 
-548 FLYVN
+548 
-553 KHELV
+553 

>member
-145 ALAEADLKNCVIAYA
+145 VLAEADLKNCVIAYA

-178 EPQLVRPGMNRME
+178 EPQFIRPGMNRME

-285 LLASGALTS
+285 SADLFARLSAAFGLRFLMTEPVGQLWTATLQGGY
-294 RYELGIGAG
+294 YELMVFDYLG
-303 NGDGITDYALYRNNR
+303 NDITTDKSKWIS
-318 YQTTATFN
+318 
-326 GWKKLMNLSFT
+326 GKEPFT
-337 VARLAGTEY
+337 VYVIPTQPY
-346 GTVVLNDGSVD
+346 DKN
-357 NVQLDAVLS
+357 
-366 RAAAK
+366 
-371 VVVTLTPDVGKG
+371 
-383 VSFPVPG
+383 PG
-390 EGIYYNYQLVNMRT
+390 EGVLRIATRT
-404 DTRLLAEGGLATNP
+404 WGGENDMLLINRDNRFNADDHPLQTEIRIR
-418 KLAGTDPTQA
+418 QIE
-428 NLTAPAADRQ
+428 AP
-438 RITFF
+438 
-443 TYTYSHSWENTSL
+443 
-456 AENITYLV
+456 V
-464 VKVPITQTGSDNS
+464 
-477 VTSYVENYYKIPVVT
+477 
-492 SENAI
+492 SE
-497 ARNTCYNISANIGAA
+497 
-512 GATDVSQVEILEGLN
+512 
-527 YQVLDWIPETIGVGD
+527 
-542 VTDKPK
+542 
-548 FLYVN
+548 
-553 KHELV
+553 

>member
-178 EPQLVRPGMNRME
+178 EPQFIRPGMNRME

-272 RGQSTDQ
+272 RGQSIDQ

-285 LLASGALTS
+285 SADLSARLSAAFGLRFLMTEPVGQLWTATLQGGY
-294 RYELGIGAG
+294 YELMVFDYLG
-303 NGDGITDYALYRNNR
+303 NDITADKSKWIS
-318 YQTTATFN
+318 
-326 GWKKLMNLSFT
+326 GKEPFT
-337 VARLAGTEY
+337 VYVIPTQPY
-346 GTVVLNDGSVD
+346 DKN
-357 NVQLDAVLS
+357 
-366 RAAAK
+366 
-371 VVVTLTPDVGKG
+371 
-383 VSFPVPG
+383 PG
-390 EGIYYNYQLVNMRT
+390 EGVLRIATRT
-404 DTRLLAEGGLATNP
+404 WGGENDMLLINRDNRFNADDHPLQTEIRIR
-418 KLAGTDPTQA
+418 QIE
-428 NLTAPAADRQ
+428 AP
-438 RITFF
+438 
-443 TYTYSHSWENTSL
+443 
-456 AENITYLV
+456 V
-464 VKVPITQTGSDNS
+464 
-477 VTSYVENYYKIPVVT
+477 
-492 SENAI
+492 SE
-497 ARNTCYNISANIGAA
+497 
-512 GATDVSQVEILEGLN
+512 
-527 YQVLDWIPETIGVGD
+527 
-542 VTDKPK
+542 
-548 FLYVN
+548 
-553 KHELV
+553 

>member
-178 EPQLVRPGMNRME
+178 DSQFIRPGMNRME

-285 LLASGALTS
+285 SADLFARLSAAFGLRFLMTEPVGQLWTATLQGGY
-294 RYELGIGAG
+294 YELMVFDYLG
-303 NGDGITDYALYRNNR
+303 NDITADKSKWIS
-318 YQTTATFN
+318 
-326 GWKKLMNLSFT
+326 GKEPFT
-337 VARLAGTEY
+337 VYVIPTQPY
-346 GTVVLNDGSVD
+346 DKN
-357 NVQLDAVLS
+357 
-366 RAAAK
+366 
-371 VVVTLTPDVGKG
+371 
-383 VSFPVPG
+383 PG
-390 EGIYYNYQLVNMRT
+390 EGVLRIATRT
-404 DTRLLAEGGLATNP
+404 WGGENDMLLINRDNRFNADDHPLQTEIRIR
-418 KLAGTDPTQA
+418 QIE
-428 NLTAPAADRQ
+428 AP
-438 RITFF
+438 
-443 TYTYSHSWENTSL
+443 
-456 AENITYLV
+456 V
-464 VKVPITQTGSDNS
+464 
-477 VTSYVENYYKIPVVT
+477 
-492 SENAI
+492 SE
-497 ARNTCYNISANIGAA
+497 
-512 GATDVSQVEILEGLN
+512 
-527 YQVLDWIPETIGVGD
+527 
-542 VTDKPK
+542 
-548 FLYVN
+548 
-553 KHELV
+553 

>member
-104 LTQPLDG
+104 LTQPLNG

-285 LLASGALTS
+285 SADLSARLSAAFGLRFLMTEPVGQLWTATLQGGY
-294 RYELGIGAG
+294 YELMVFDYLG
-303 NGDGITDYALYRNNR
+303 NDITADKSKWIS
-318 YQTTATFN
+318 
-326 GWKKLMNLSFT
+326 GKEPFT
-337 VARLAGTEY
+337 VYVIPTQPY
-346 GTVVLNDGSVD
+346 DKN
-357 NVQLDAVLS
+357 
-366 RAAAK
+366 
-371 VVVTLTPDVGKG
+371 
-383 VSFPVPG
+383 PG
-390 EGIYYNYQLVNMRT
+390 EGVLRIATRT
-404 DTRLLAEGGLATNP
+404 WGGENDMLLINRDNRFNADDHPLQTEIRIR
-418 KLAGTDPTQA
+418 QIE
-428 NLTAPAADRQ
+428 AP
-438 RITFF
+438 
-443 TYTYSHSWENTSL
+443 
-456 AENITYLV
+456 V
-464 VKVPITQTGSDNS
+464 
-477 VTSYVENYYKIPVVT
+477 
-492 SENAI
+492 SE
-497 ARNTCYNISANIGAA
+497 
-512 GATDVSQVEILEGLN
+512 
-527 YQVLDWIPETIGVGD
+527 
-542 VTDKPK
+542 
-548 FLYVN
+548 
-553 KHELV
+553 

>member
-1 MTDRNLYRYLF
+1 M
-12 LSLLTGLLM
+12 
-21 FSTTGCSD
+21 
-29 SIPVQEAGDVTS
+29 QEAGDVTS

-285 LLASGALTS
+285 SADLFARLSAAFGLRFLMTEPVGQLWTATLQGGY
-294 RYELGIGAG
+294 YELMVFDYLG
-303 NGDGITDYALYRNNR
+303 NDITADKSKWIS
-318 YQTTATFN
+318 
-326 GWKKLMNLSFT
+326 GKEPFT
-337 VARLAGTEY
+337 VYVIPTQPY
-346 GTVVLNDGSVD
+346 DKN
-357 NVQLDAVLS
+357 
-366 RAAAK
+366 
-371 VVVTLTPDVGKG
+371 
-383 VSFPVPG
+383 PG
-390 EGIYYNYQLVNMRT
+390 EGVLRIATRT
-404 DTRLLAEGGLATNP
+404 WGGENDMLLINRDNRFNADDHPLQTEIRIR
-418 KLAGTDPTQA
+418 QIE
-428 NLTAPAADRQ
+428 AP
-438 RITFF
+438 
-443 TYTYSHSWENTSL
+443 
-456 AENITYLV
+456 V
-464 VKVPITQTGSDNS
+464 
-477 VTSYVENYYKIPVVT
+477 
-492 SENAI
+492 SE
-497 ARNTCYNISANIGAA
+497 
-512 GATDVSQVEILEGLN
+512 
-527 YQVLDWIPETIGVGD
+527 
-542 VTDKPK
+542 
-548 FLYVN
+548 
-553 KHELV
+553 